1 MSFPSHH
8 QDKTVSLRT
17 EGSLRVRQAEKDVEK
32 AALDYSDYIK
42 SYSRKVARKRTSFL
56 EQ

>member
-1 MSFPSHH
+1 MSLLIHH
-8 QDKTVSLRT
+8 KEKPVSLRT
-17 EGSLRVRQAEKDVEK
+17 EGSLRVRLAEKGVEK